1 MASKRFALLIS
12 LRILLIAANVLL
24 SAWLLFDHH
33 LLFTQILLALLLIAQ
48 IAELI
53 YFASKVNRELKRFFD
68 ALNYNDFSVSFN
80 NKSLGGSFRELDE
93 SFVNIIEK
101 VKTSKAQRESQ
112 SELLKLALDHL
123 RLGIII
129 VDHHGGIMLINQA
142 AQSMLSIPHF
152 HSWEMLQK
160 KKPAFSQALGDFKF
174 EGRKLIELD
183 SGQGIREYY
192 LDLDH
197 ISLMGTN
204 YRLISFNDLKNEI
217 EQKEIDAWHKLIR
230 ILAHEV
236 MNSVTPV
243 TSLSE
248 TIKDLLTDESGKPLT
263 RDQISTETI
272 DDIILALNTIIRRS
286 RGMLNFVDEYRKL
299 TKLPAPNFEVFS
311 VEELFD
317 TVIHLMQGQANKKKV
332 SLKKDLLNNRLALRA
347 DKKMVEQVLINLI
360 GNALYA
366 MEVGKG
372 DEIILSAK
380 MESTAIV
387 ITVKDNGPGI
397 KEDILHS
404 IFIPFFSTRKNGS
417 GIGLTLS
424 KNIMQLHKGR
434 IHVQSKENE
443 GAVFELS
450 FSI

>member
-12 LRILLIAANVLL
+12 LRIVLIAISVLL
-24 SAWLLFDHH
+24 FAWFYFEFS
-33 LLFTQILLALLLIAQ
+33 LLFTQILLVLLIIGQ
-48 IAELI
+48 VVELI

-80 NKSLGGSFRELDE
+80 NKNLGGSFRELDE

-101 VKTSKAQRESQ
+101 VKASKAQSESQ
-112 SELLKLALDHL
+112 SELLKLSLDHL
-123 RLGIII
+123 RLGIIV
-129 VDHHGGIMLINQA
+129 VDHNGGIMLINQA
-142 AQSMLSIPHF
+142 AQSMLGIPHF

-248 TIKDLLTDESGKPLT
+248 TIKNLLTDENGKPLS
-263 RDQISTETI
+263 RDQISGETI
-272 DDIILALNTIIRRS
+272 DDIVLALNTIIRRS

-311 VEELFD
+311 IEELFD
-317 TVIHLMQGQANKKKV
+317 TVIHLMHGQAAQKNIT
-332 SLKKDLLNNRLALRA
+332 LKKDLLNNRLALRA

-366 MEVGKG
+366 MEAGMG
-372 DEIILSAK
+372 DTVTLSAK
-380 MESTAIV
+380 MESTAMV
-387 ITVKDNGPGI
+387 ISVQDNGPGI
-397 KEDILHS
+397 KEGILHS

-424 KNIMQLHKGR
+424 KNIMQLHKGS

-443 GAVFELS
+443 GAVFELR
-450 FSI
+450 FGI

>member
-24 SAWLLFDHH
+24 SAWFLLDRH
-33 LLFTQILLALLLIAQ
+33 LLFTQILLALLLVAQ

-53 YFASKVNRELKRFFD
+53 YFASKVNRELKRFLD

-204 YRLISFNDLKNEI
+204 YHLISFNDLKNEI

-263 RDQISTETI
+263 SDQLSPETI

-311 VEELFD
+311 IEELFD
-317 TVIHLMQGQANKKKV
+317 TVMHLMQGQANKKKV

-366 MEVGKG
+366 MEAGKG

-380 MESTAIV
+380 MDSTAII
-387 ITVKDNGPGI
+387 ITVNDNGPGI

>member
-24 SAWLLFDHH
+24 SAWFLFYHQ
-33 LLFTQILLALLLIAQ
+33 LLFTQVLLVLLLVAQ
-48 IAELI
+48 VAELI

-142 AQSMLSIPHF
+142 AQNMLSIPHF

-160 KKPAFSQALGDFKF
+160 KKPAFSQVLGDFKF

-248 TIKDLLTDESGKPLT
+248 TVKDLLTDAEGKPLT
-263 RDQISTETI
+263 SDQLTPETI
-272 DDIILALNTIIRRS
+272 DDIVLALNTIIRRS

-311 VEELFD
+311 IEELFD
-317 TVIHLMQGQANKKKV
+317 TVIHLMQAQANKKEV
-332 SLKKDLLNNRLALRA
+332 SLKKNLLHNRLALRA

-366 MEVGKG
+366 MESGTG

-443 GAVFELS
+443 GAVFELR
-450 FSI
+450 FGI